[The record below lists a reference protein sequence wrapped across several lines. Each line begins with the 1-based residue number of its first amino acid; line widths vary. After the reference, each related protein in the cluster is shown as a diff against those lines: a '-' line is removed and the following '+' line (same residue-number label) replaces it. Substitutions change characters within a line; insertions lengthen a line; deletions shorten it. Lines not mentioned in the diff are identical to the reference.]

1 MKNRFQRHSFHS
13 AFTMIELVF
22 VIVILGILAAV
33 ALPRLA
39 ATRDDAEVSKIAMNI
54 MTGASEIA
62 SYAMSK
68 AKTENNLSV
77 MSNAIS
83 SLENTGEAIISVAD
97 KKAVIQVGSVND
109 CATIQI
115 QTGPND
121 DNLTILFGNPNSD
134 TLCTALQSA
143 IDATQYPMK
152 LRGTSVTY

>member
-1 MKNRFQRHSFHS
+1 MIKNSKN

-33 ALPRLA
+33 AIPKLA
-39 ATRDDAEVSKIAMNI
+39 ATRGDAEVSKMAMSI

-62 SYAMSK
+62 AYAMSK

-83 SLENTGEAIISVAD
+83 SLENTGEAAISTAD
-97 KKAVIQVGSVND
+97 KKAVFKVGSVND

-115 QTGPND
+115 QTGTDD
-121 DNLTILFGNPNSD
+121 DNLTLSFGNSGSD
-134 TLCTALQSA
+134 TLCSALQGA
-143 IDATQYPMK
+143 IDAAQYPMK